1 MMIVIMKLRVW
12 IMIDILNTSKWYE
25 IHRNE
30 IHRNEIHRNEI
41 HRNDMKYIKQL

>member
-30 IHRNEIHRNEI
+30 IHRNEIHRN
-41 HRNDMKYIKQL
+41 DMKYIKQL

>member
-30 IHRNEIHRNEI
+30 IHRNEIHRNG
-41 HRNDMKYIKQL
+41 MKYIKQL

>member
-25 IHRNE
+25 IHRN
-30 IHRNEIHRNEI
+30 
-41 HRNDMKYIKQL
+41 DMKYIEMKYIEMKYIEMKYIEMV